1 MLFMQ
6 LLAAGEIKSL
16 VEGRELIARSDPPTE
31 YRPDAATAARWDE
44 AYARWLKIK
53 AM

>member
-1 MLFMQ
+1 MQ

-31 YRPDAATAARWDE
+31 YRPDTAAAARWDE